1 MLKVLFKNYYILVI
15 YIMVLFSIHLR
26 PHNTTKNIQTQLIGT
41 GIHAQEI
48 RLKGYFVHFKNSG
61 NVDATL
67 PLQIYLD
74 LNFLGNQVHN
84 ASSPLTEGGNDF
96 PHINSLILPLSN
108 DLYTQV
114 TGLDI
119 AFSVDGK
126 IDRDIV
132 ASVKNYDNSTPTK
145 LIDTL
150 ATTSTPGA
158 GDTNSYLTSVVL
170 LFEYDKV
177 GNF

>member
-1 MLKVLFKNYYILVI
+1 
-15 YIMVLFSIHLR
+15 MVLFSIHLR
-26 PHNTTKNIQTQLIGT
+26 PHNSTKNLQAQLVGT

-48 RLKGYFVHFKNSG
+48 RLKAYFVHFKSG
-61 NVDATL
+61 GSAAVQI
-67 PLQIYLD
+67 PLNLYVD

-84 ASSPLTEGGNDF
+84 ASSPLTENGDDY
-96 PHINSLILPLSN
+96 PHINSLILPLQNELFTGFS
-108 DLYTQV
+108 
-114 TGLDI
+114 GLDI

-132 ASVKNYDNSTPTK
+132 ASVKNFDNSTPAQLVNTA
-145 LIDTL
+145 
-150 ATTSTPGA
+150 ATTATPGG
-158 GDTNSYLTSVVL
+158 GDNTAYLTSVVL